1 MLLQTQRPSLRPLTT
16 AHLAQT
22 MTLLELT
29 SGELRE
35 KIDLELARNP
45 ALEVVESPRCPHCR
59 RPLPKAGSCPICMAS
74 QDQPTDQP
82 IVFVSPPKDFA
93 PPRKG
98 TSNEEPLNEDW
109 VAAVEDLPTF
119 VMRQIA
125 PEVAIEDRPLAAHL
139 LTSLDEDGLLTVSTA
154 EIAQYNHVPL
164 SRVEAVKK
172 MIQRAEPL
180 GVGSSSPQEALLAQ
194 LDYLIESSDPATF
207 HVPLLAAQAILE
219 GMDLLSRH
227 AYVELGRVLQ
237 VPTSEATSIASF
249 IGEYLNPYPARAHW
263 GDIHQGAEPTRTY
276 LEPDIVI
283 SRLHDGPDT
292 PLVVEVVSPYI
303 GSLRINPLF
312 RQALSQAPAEKAEQW
327 QSDLGVAVLLVK
339 CLQQRNQALVRLMRR
354 LVVLQRK
361 FILDGDAHL
370 VPLTRHRLAADLN
383 VHESTISRAVSGKAV
398 QLPNKKVVPLAK
410 WFDRSLN
417 VRAAILQIIGEEDK
431 PFSDAQ
437 IVSLLEKRGITV
449 ARRTV
454 AKYRMIEGILP
465 SHLRGLN

>member
-1 MLLQTQRPSLRPLTT
+1 
-16 AHLAQT
+16 
-22 MTLLELT
+22 
-29 SGELRE
+29 
-35 KIDLELARNP
+35 
-45 ALEVVESPRCPHCR
+45 
-59 RPLPKAGSCPICMAS
+59 
-74 QDQPTDQP
+74 
-82 IVFVSPPKDFA
+82 
-93 PPRKG
+93 
-98 TSNEEPLNEDW
+98 
-109 VAAVEDLPTF
+109 
-119 VMRQIA
+119 
-125 PEVAIEDRPLAAHL
+125 
-139 LTSLDEDGLLTVSTA
+139 
-154 EIAQYNHVPL
+154 
-164 SRVEAVKK
+164 
-172 MIQRAEPL
+172 
-180 GVGSSSPQEALLAQ
+180 
-194 LDYLIESSDPATF
+194 
-207 HVPLLAAQAILE
+207 
-219 GMDLLSRH
+219 
-227 AYVELGRVLQ
+227 VLQ

-417 VRAAILQIIGEEDK
+417 VRAAILQIIGEEGK
-431 PFSDAQ
+431 PFSDTQ